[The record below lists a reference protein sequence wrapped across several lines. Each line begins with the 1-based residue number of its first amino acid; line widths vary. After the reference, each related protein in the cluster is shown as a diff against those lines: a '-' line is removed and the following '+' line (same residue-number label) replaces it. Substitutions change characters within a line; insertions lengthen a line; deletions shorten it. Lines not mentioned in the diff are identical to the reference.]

1 VAIEILWEA
10 LELDLLNKKDHIELA
25 LAVAEPE
32 PTVQQALNG
41 LDGPEWQD
49 VLDYEMISQ
58 LKKLGK

>member
-25 LAVAEPE
+25 LAVAEPK